1 MTEAPPAFDRA
12 RLLEALRRIAS
23 DDEEIV
29 LAAARDAAAVLAA
42 ARLTWDDLLVP
53 ALPVPDA
60 EAAAEPADDGAR
72 IAVLLARP
80 DLSTEA
86 RESLEEIA
94 RDLAGGTMR
103 DEDRTY
109 LHALHTRLTAA

>member
-1 MTEAPPAFDRA
+1 M
-12 RLLEALRRIAS
+12 
-23 DDEEIV
+23 
-29 LAAARDAAAVLAA
+29 LAA
-42 ARLTWDDLLVP
+42 ARLTWDVLLVR
-53 ALPVPDA
+53 ALHVPDA
-60 EAAAEPADDGAR
+60 EAAAERGDDGAL
-72 IAVLLARP
+72 ISVLLARP